1 VCWRFASLRTERTV
15 HVKARVNTT
24 ARGLI
29 RNVARATASNA
40 PSARGRA
47 RIRVFG
53 LPVQACRAFCG

>member
-1 VCWRFASLRTERTV
+1 M
-15 HVKARVNTT
+15 HIKARANHS

-40 PSARGRA
+40 PAARGRA